1 METIISDKAT
11 NSELISTYRA
21 KALSNIK
28 EESVL
33 SSITRKVSNRDKQM
47 IFIIECRIKKDS
59 LLEKFKNSAS
69 KMGFVFP
76 HGIKREGWRII
87 GLKILTHNELE
98 ETILAV
104 REIALNNSCELVDW
118 SVAINY

>member
-1 METIISDKAT
+1 METRISDNVT
-11 NSELISTYRA
+11 SSELISTYRA

-28 EESVL
+28 EEAVL
-33 SSITRKVSNRDKQM
+33 SSITRKVSNRGKQM

-59 LLEKFKNSAS
+59 LLEKFQNSAS

-98 ETILAV
+98 ETIMAV
-104 REIALNNSCELVDW
+104 REIGLNNSCELVDW
-118 SVAINY
+118 SAVINY